1 MALIQVQ
8 NLTFAYDG
16 SYDNIFEDV
25 TFRIDTDWKLGL
37 VGRNGRG
44 KTTLLNLLQG
54 KMEYRGTITAPVEF
68 TYFPFPVRDP
78 QAMTLDI
85 LEEADPLCEQWQLC
99 RELNLMEADCGI
111 LYRPF
116 DTLSNG
122 ERTKAMLALL
132 FSRENQF
139 LLIDEPTNH
148 LDWESRK
155 TLMEYLN
162 RKKGFL
168 LVSHDRMFLDG
179 CVDHIMAI
187 NRQDITVT
195 KGNFS
200 VWMENK
206 ERQDAMEAARNDQLK
221 KEIGKLREAA
231 RRAEGWSHQAE
242 KMKVGSARPDHGD
255 VDRGYIGHKA
265 AKVMKRAKGIA
276 DRAGEAAREK
286 EGLLKNVETAETL
299 KLFPLTHR
307 KEVLASLED
316 VEIRYGEKIAVSGLS
331 MKVVNGKRTA
341 LAGPN
346 GCGKSSVLK
355 LILGEL
361 SPSGGRMEL
370 AGGLVISYVPQDTSS
385 LSGTLEEFAKKSG
398 LDETLFKALLRK
410 LDVSREQFA
419 KKMEDF
425 SEGQKKK
432 VLIARSL
439 CEQAHLYVWDEPLNY
454 IDIFS
459 RMQIEELIARWNPTM
474 LLVEHDEYFLEKIGA
489 REILLKSGKQE
500 P

>member
-1 MALIQVQ
+1 MAMIQVQ

-16 SYDNIFEDV
+16 SYDNIFENV

-44 KTTLLNLLQG
+44 KTTFLNLLQG
-54 KMEYRGTITAPVEF
+54 KMEYRGSITAPVEF
-68 TYFPFPVRDP
+68 TYFPFPVEDP
-78 QAMTLDI
+78 GAMTLEL
-85 LEEADPLCEQWQLC
+85 LETADPGCEQWKLC

-132 FSRENQF
+132 FARENQF

-148 LDWESRK
+148 LDWDSRK
-155 TLMEYLN
+155 TLMEYLG

-187 NRQDITVT
+187 NRQNITVT

-200 VWMENK
+200 AWWENK
-206 ERQDAMEAARNDQLK
+206 ERQDAMEEARNEQLK
-221 KEIGKLREAA
+221 KEIGKLREAS

-242 KMKVGSARPDHGD
+242 KMKMGSARPDHGD

-276 DRAGEAAREK
+276 SRAQEAAKEK
-286 EGLLKNVETAETL
+286 ESLLKNVETAETL

-307 KEVLASLED
+307 KEALASLED
-316 VEIRYGEKIAVSGLS
+316 VSIRYGERTVLSGLS
-331 MKVVNGKRTA
+331 MKVENGQRMA
-341 LAGPN
+341 LSGPN

-355 LILGEL
+355 LIGGQL
-361 SPSGGRMEL
+361 SPSCGRLEL
-370 AGGLVISYVPQDTSS
+370 AGGLVISYVPQDTSF
-385 LSGTLEEFAKKSG
+385 LAGTLEDFARKSG
-398 LDETLFKALLRK
+398 VDETLFKALLRK
-410 LDVSREQFA
+410 LDVSREQFS
-419 KKMEDF
+419 KPMQDF

-439 CEQAHLYVWDEPLNY
+439 CEQAHLYIWDEPLNY

-459 RMQIEELIARWNPTM
+459 RMQIEDLIIRWNPTM
-474 LLVEHDEYFLEKIGA
+474 LLVEHDAYFLKKIGA
-489 REILLKSGKQE
+489 REILLKSGKQK

>member
-1 MALIQVQ
+1 MAMIQVQ
-8 NLTFAYDG
+8 NLTFGYDGAYDT
-16 SYDNIFEDV
+16 IFEDV
-25 TFRIDTDWKLGL
+25 TLRIDTDWKLGL

-44 KTTLLNLLQG
+44 KTTFLNLLQG
-54 KMEYRGTITAPVEF
+54 NMEYRGKITAPVEF
-68 TYFPFPVRDP
+68 TYFPFHVQDP
-78 QAMTLDI
+78 RAMTLDL
-85 LEEADPLCEQWQLC
+85 LEAADPLCEQWKLC

-116 DTLSNG
+116 ETLSNG

-132 FSRENQF
+132 FARDNQF

-148 LDWESRK
+148 LDWESRR

-200 VWMENK
+200 AWMENK
-206 ERQDAMEAARNDQLK
+206 ERQDAMEAARNEQLK
-221 KEIGKLREAA
+221 KEIGKLQKAA
-231 RRAEGWSHQAE
+231 RRAEDWSHQAE
-242 KMKVGSARPDHGD
+242 KMKMGSARPDHGD

-265 AKVMKRAKGIA
+265 AKGMKRAKGIA
-276 DRAGEAAREK
+276 ERAQEAVKEK

-307 KEVLASLED
+307 KEILVSLED
-316 VEIRYGEKIAVSGLS
+316 VEIRYGEKTAVSGLS
-331 MKVVNGKRTA
+331 LKVENGKRTA
-341 LAGPN
+341 LSGPN

-361 SPSGGRMEL
+361 SPSAGHMEL
-370 AGGLVISYVPQDTSS
+370 AGGLVISYVPQDTSF
-385 LSGTLEEFAKKSG
+385 LSGTLEDFAGKNG

-410 LDVSREQFA
+410 LDVSREQFS
-419 KKMEDF
+419 KRMEDF

-439 CEQAHLYVWDEPLNY
+439 CQQAHLYVWDEPLNY

-474 LLVEHDEYFLEKIGA
+474 LLVEHDAYFLEKIGA
-489 REILLKSGKQE
+489 KQILLGQE
-500 P
+500 G